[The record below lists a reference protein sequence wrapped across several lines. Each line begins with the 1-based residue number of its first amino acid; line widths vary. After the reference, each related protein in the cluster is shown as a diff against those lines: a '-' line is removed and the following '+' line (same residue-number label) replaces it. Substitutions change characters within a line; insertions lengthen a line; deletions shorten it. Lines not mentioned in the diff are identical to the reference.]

1 MAQILKVKDLC
12 KTYVVNKRQNNVLKN
27 ISFEV
32 EEGEMVA
39 VMGPSGSGKS
49 TLLYNVSGMDKATAG
64 EIYLDGKKIND
75 MSEKELSNVRLNE
88 LGFIFQQ
95 MYMVNNLN
103 VFDNIILPAYQSEKK
118 DRTKAEINDYAR
130 ELMKKLSISEIAGND
145 INEVSG
151 GQLQRACICRSMIN
165 KPKVIFADE
174 PTGAL
179 NRSSSDE
186 VMKELNKINSEGTT
200 IMLVTHDRH
209 VAAKCSRIIYLVDGN
224 IKGELQLG
232 ALENESEIRDRDR
245 KVNMWLQ
252 DMGW

>member
-1 MAQILKVKDLC
+1 
-12 KTYVVNKRQNNVLKN
+12 
-27 ISFEV
+27 
-32 EEGEMVA
+32 
-39 VMGPSGSGKS
+39 
-49 TLLYNVSGMDKATAG
+49 
-64 EIYLDGKKIND
+64 
-75 MSEKELSNVRLNE
+75 
-88 LGFIFQQ
+88 

-103 VFDNIILPAYQSEKK
+103 VFDNIILPAYQSERK